1 VCAIVRYSRGVSK
14 RYVIASAKGKPS
26 KTAEVIDIA
35 ARYLV
40 YRIFEATEGM
50 QGAWRAAGNGGTG
63 NRARVGYRTRGRPG
77 QGQARERL
85 VDRGRTAA
93 GEERSLS
100 FTNRVSRVRSS
111 PFVYLVPLRR

>member
-1 VCAIVRYSRGVSK
+1 VSK

-50 QGAWRAAGNGGTG
+50 QGAWHVLGKIGERPATVARAIERGWVITRKVGLKDKLVSASLTG
-63 NRARVGYRTRGRPG
+63 EGRLLARKGR
-77 QGQARERL
+77 
-85 VDRGRTAA
+85 
-93 GEERSLS
+93 
-100 FTNRVSRVRSS
+100 
-111 PFVYLVPLRR
+111 